1 MPNCLQGNSS
11 KNVNW
16 HKMWK
21 PWKGL
26 EKWNVWKINFNDD
39 IHELLPIRGEIQSCD
54 TRFFKSANHIK
65 SAYNGVEDDDI
76 PKPVLEVLDEKLLEK
91 KDEVNRG
98 NMKGYR
104 SALNLFEK
112 WMKAAHLFISLCIE
126 IILIK

>member
-1 MPNCLQGNSS
+1 MSTGIKCENSEKDWKS
-11 KNVNW
+11 GMFERNNFTDEI
-16 HKMWK
+16 HK
-21 PWKGL
+21 
-26 EKWNVWKINFNDD
+26 
-39 IHELLPIRGEIQSCD
+39 LLYTRREIESFG